1 MPHHSLMLRGNLQ
14 RQTAS
19 DYMFYYKELYP
30 RGAGYDY
37 VASRYASVT
46 ADYQFPVWC
55 PDGGIN
61 SIVYFNRIRLNLYY
75 DFARFIGISSGSATH
90 SGRATTLW
98 SYGGIVTFDMRLVRM
113 PKNDTSLGV
122 YVYKP
127 SDRNGV
133 VTGVNLSLPL

>member
-1 MPHHSLMLRGNLQ
+1 M
-14 RQTAS
+14 
-19 DYMFYYKELYP
+19 
-30 RGAGYDY
+30 
-37 VASRYASVT
+37 VATRYAAFS
-46 ADYQFPVWC
+46 ADYQLPLC
-55 PDGGIN
+55 YPDGGIN

-75 DFARFIGISSGSATH
+75 DFARFIGISSGSATS

-133 VTGVNLSLPL
+133 VTGVSISLPL

>member
-1 MPHHSLMLRGNLQ
+1 MGRTSSKRDEILRFLTKF
-14 RQTAS
+14 TA
-19 DYMFYYKELYP
+19 EN
-30 RGAGYDY
+30 GY
-37 VASRYASVT
+37 APSVREIC
-46 ADYQFPVWC
+46 AA
-55 PDGGIN
+55 
-61 SIVYFNRIRLNLYY
+61 Y